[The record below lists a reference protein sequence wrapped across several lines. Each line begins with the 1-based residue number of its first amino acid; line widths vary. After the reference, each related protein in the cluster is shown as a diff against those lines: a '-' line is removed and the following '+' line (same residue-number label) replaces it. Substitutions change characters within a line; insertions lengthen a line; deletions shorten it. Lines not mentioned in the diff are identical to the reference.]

1 MDIQEQW
8 DRARKRTEIIR
19 MRLPDLATFEPTA
32 MPYVFMAESSLNKG
46 DTLIRRG
53 QVVIEKPSVILPPF
67 SPHFEGFSF
76 DEALQLSDE
85 AVATFLLIRGVQ
97 FPSLK
102 YRHQFSSLDVVEK
115 SLQEAVEQFRKQ
127 LTMAEDTKTGLVIG
141 PEDAWQFSVLI
152 LVGALVVRSAQGD
165 LKRILEEFRRRQKEP

>member
-8 DRARKRTEIIR
+8 DRARKHTEIIR
-19 MRLPDLATFEPTA
+19 MRMQDLATFESTA
-32 MPYVFMAESSLNKG
+32 MPYIFLAESTLNKG

-53 QVVIEKPSVILPPF
+53 QVMVEKPSVILPPF

-76 DEALQLSDE
+76 DEAMHLSDE

-115 SLQEAVEQFRKQ
+115 SLREAVEESRKQ
-127 LTMAEDTKTGLVIG
+127 LTMAEDVKTGLVIG
-141 PEDAWQFSVLI
+141 PEEGWQFSVLM

-165 LKRILEEFRRRQKEP
+165 LKRILEDFRRRQKEP